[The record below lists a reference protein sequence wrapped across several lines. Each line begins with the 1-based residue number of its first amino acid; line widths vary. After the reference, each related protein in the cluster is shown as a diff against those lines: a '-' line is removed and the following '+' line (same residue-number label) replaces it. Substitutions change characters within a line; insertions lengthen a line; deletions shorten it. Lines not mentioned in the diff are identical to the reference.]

1 MSESEPEFS
10 AESEDSGARKT
21 FWEHL
26 GDLRKA
32 LIRSAIAIGVAFT
45 ISLVLYQQTVK
56 ILEYPLHR
64 MHMFEK
70 PVPSVTLLFGTTKV
84 GPFAVTREA
93 FPSLPPGD
101 APHAVYRVGSKQV
114 GNDQVF
120 TMVLDPAASAAEPV
134 DVRLDNLSPAEPF
147 MVAFQIAI
155 YSALVLSSPFWLYF
169 AGGFVVPAFKPKE
182 RKVVFLWFFWGA
194 FLAICGVLLTYFI
207 LLPVALRA
215 AVKYSDLL
223 GFNST
228 DWQAGQYISFV
239 CKFLLG
245 MALGF
250 QFPLIVLLLVK
261 MGLVTTKQLAH
272 YRRHVIVLTLILGAV
287 LTTPEPITQVAMA
300 VPLYL
305 LYEICIWISWY
316 WDRQKR
322 KRGELIEI

>member
-1 MSESEPEFS
+1 MSDSDPEF
-10 AESEDSGARKT
+10 ATESDDSGARKS

-32 LIRSAIAIGVAFT
+32 LIRSAIAIGIAFT
-45 ISLVLYQQTVK
+45 ICLVLYQQTAQ

-70 PVPSVTLLFGTTKV
+70 PVPTVTLEFGATKL
-84 GPFAVTREA
+84 GPYTVSRDD
-93 FPSLPPGD
+93 FPLLPPGD
-101 APHAVYRVGSKQV
+101 APHAVYRVGTKQI

-120 TMVLDPAASAAEPV
+120 TLNFDAAASAAAPEG
-134 DVRLDNLSPAEPF
+134 VRLNTFGPAESF

-155 YSALVLSSPFWLYF
+155 YAALVVSSPFWLYF
-169 AGGFVVPAFKPKE
+169 VGSFIVPAFKAKE
-182 RKVVFLWFFWGA
+182 RQVVFLWVFWGG
-194 FLAICGVLLTYFI
+194 FLALSGVLLTYFL
-207 LLPVALRA
+207 LLPLALRA

-223 GFNST
+223 GFNSS
-228 DWQAGQYISFV
+228 DWQAAQYITFTV
-239 CKFLLG
+239 KFILG

-261 MGLVTTKQLAH
+261 MGLVTAKQLAH
-272 YRRHVIVLTLILGAV
+272 YRRHVIVLVLILGAV
-287 LTTPEPITQVAMA
+287 LTTPEPITQIAMA

-305 LYEICIWISWY
+305 LYEICIWIAWY

-322 KRGELIEI
+322 KRGEFVDV